1 MMKRLM
7 IAVSL
12 GIAGLTA
19 VLVQQQRQAATMFVQ
34 QAQPIRQTAT
44 TTEVDPWRSNDG
56 VTVEV
61 PLPVNVLGRL
71 AG

>member
-19 VLVQQQRQAATMFVQ
+19 VLVQQQRQASAVFVQ
-34 QAQPIRQTAT
+34 QEQPIRQTAT
-44 TTEVDPWRSNDG
+44 ATEVDPWRSNDG
-56 VTVEV
+56 LTVEV